1 MVAEGQDYG
10 ESDGCG
16 FLVRLFRYDIPLL
29 TAVNTGPLTL
39 FRRKGWI
46 LEVNHEEEGTAAGEA
61 APLPGFSRETHEEA
75 GAALWKC
82 AHAIARGKETDVSR
96 MPPSVRF
103 AYRQAMSPTLRRK
116 PLWEHE
122 WIPLCALLQGS
133 PEEVLR
139 RARLLSGQGWP
150 AAKLK
155 VGRMPV
161 EEEPAF
167 VRKVRHGLGPNIR
180 LRLDA
185 NRAWSMEEALEFT
198 AKVAGDA
205 GDGLAPLDFLE
216 EPLKN
221 CKKIPSLARRSKI
234 PLALDETLQEVYGP
248 VQLSGD
254 EALKEVRPL
263 LDAVAVWVW
272 KPTLCG
278 PFNPAYKA
286 QMTPGTR
293 LVPSA
298 AYESGVGIS
307 GIISMAAFPGDVSV
321 APAGVDTH
329 RLLEHDTVFDPE
341 GRFDTS
347 RPRVAWEDIRQGGT
361 LIADRMMDLA
371 YGR

>member
-1 MVAEGQDYG
+1 MVADDEYYDGDDGYG
-10 ESDGCG
+10 Y
-16 FLVRLFRYDIPLL
+16 LVRLFRYDIPLL

-46 LEVNHEEEGTAAGEA
+46 LDVRHKGFGAAAGEA
-61 APLPGFSRETHEEA
+61 APLPGFSRESFEEA
-75 GAALWKC
+75 GKALRKC

-103 AYRQAMSPTLRRK
+103 AYRQAMTPTTVRK
-116 PLWEHE
+116 PFWEHE
-122 WIPLCALLQGS
+122 WVPLCALLQGN

-139 RARLLSGQGWP
+139 RARLLCGQGWT

-155 VGRMPV
+155 VGRMSSDG
-161 EEEPAF
+161 ESAF
-167 VRKVRHGLGPNIR
+167 VREVRRGLGPNIR

-185 NRAWSMEEALEFT
+185 NRAWSMEEATAFT
-198 AKVAGDA
+198 ARVAEDS
-205 GDGLAPLDFLE
+205 GDGMAPLDFLE
-216 EPLKN
+216 EPLKS

-234 PLALDETLQEVYGP
+234 PLALDETLQEIYGP
-248 VQLSGD
+248 AYLAGD
-254 EALKEVRPL
+254 EPLKEMRPL
-263 LDAVAVWVW
+263 LDAAAVWVW

-286 QMTPGTR
+286 QMAPGTR

-307 GIISMAAFPGDVSV
+307 GIISMAAFPGDIPVSPV
-321 APAGVDTH
+321 GVDTH
-329 RLLEHDTVFDPE
+329 RLLEHDTIFDPA